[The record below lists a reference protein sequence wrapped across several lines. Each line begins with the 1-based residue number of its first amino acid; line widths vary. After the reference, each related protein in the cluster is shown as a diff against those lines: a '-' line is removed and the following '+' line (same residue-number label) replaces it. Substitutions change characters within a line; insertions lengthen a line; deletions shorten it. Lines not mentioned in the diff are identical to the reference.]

1 MGGFDLA
8 TLQTLTDAPNH
19 YHAQSGTNSSF
30 GLFANG
36 GNSLA
41 YSPIELYM
49 MGLAAKSEVPDITV
63 FSGLTVDG
71 NDFFNKGNFFST
83 SKKTLSLDQIITQ
96 SGIGERI
103 PDYQSSQKEFRAI
116 VAVVSPTAL
125 TTTEWT
131 SYEKS
136 ITDFFKKSNDETSLF
151 NFYEAT
157 KGRGWI
163 KADQLNLESK

>member
-1 MGGFDLA
+1 
-8 TLQTLTDAPNH
+8 
-19 YHAQSGTNSSF
+19 
-30 GLFANG
+30 
-36 GNSLA
+36 
-41 YSPIELYM
+41 M
-49 MGLAAKSEVPDITV
+49 MGLAPKSEVPDITV
-63 FSGLTVDG
+63 FSGITIDA
-71 NDFFNKGNFFST
+71 NDFFNKGNFFAT
-83 SKKTLSLDQIITQ
+83 SKRSLSLDQIITQ
-96 SGIGERI
+96 SGIGERV
-103 PDYQSSQKEFRAI
+103 PDYQSAQKEFRAI

-125 TTTEWT
+125 TTAEWT